1 MSVVIVRLYIKSKEK
16 TGEILNTLKKYNV
29 DTKNLFTSLREKG
42 FFEFKL
48 DENYFKDI
56 EETLKDYVDIE
67 IVDRIQESPYTLDN
81 DSVKEPTG
89 LLALLLFDGFL
100 VISMINIITRKIE
113 LYDLISS
120 IPVVNKVTIFIVI
133 LIKIFISFTLISGIV
148 KLSKSSILGRL
159 LNVKIENGQKNFIFL
174 MLLLIIAYFLLE
186 SYIFTFKIFGLFLV
200 IFIVIAVYSAYE
212 YLGISLKRKED

>member
-16 TGEILNTLKKYNV
+16 TGEIINALKKYNV

-56 EETLKDYVDIE
+56 EKTLKDYVDIE
-67 IVDRIQESPYTLDN
+67 VIEHLQENPYTLDN
-81 DSVKEPTG
+81 DSLKEPTG
-89 LLALLLFDGFL
+89 LLALLIFDGFL
-100 VISMINIITRKIE
+100 VISLINIITRKIE

-120 IPVVNKVTIFIVI
+120 IPVFNKVTIFMVI

>member
-67 IVDRIQESPYTLDN
+67 VVEHLQENPYTLDN
-81 DSVKEPTG
+81 DSLKEPTG

-100 VISMINIITRKIE
+100 VISMINIVTKKIE

-120 IPVVNKVTIFIVI
+120 IPVLNKVTIFIVI
-133 LIKIFISFTLISGIV
+133 LIKIFISFTLISGVV

-186 SYIFTFKIFGLFLV
+186 SFLFTFKIFGLFLV
-200 IFIVIAVYSAYE
+200 TFIIIAVYSAYE
-212 YLGISLKRKED
+212 YIGISLKRKED

>member
-133 LIKIFISFTLISGIV
+133 LIKIFISFTLISGVV

-186 SYIFTFKIFGLFLV
+186 SYIFAFKIFGLFLV
-200 IFIVIAVYSAYE
+200 IFIIIAVYSAYE

>member
-67 IVDRIQESPYTLDN
+67 VVEHLQENPYTLDN
-81 DSVKEPTG
+81 DSLKEPTG

-100 VISMINIITRKIE
+100 VISMINIVTKKIE

-120 IPVVNKVTIFIVI
+120 IPVLNKVTIFIVI
-133 LIKIFISFTLISGIV
+133 LIKIFISFILISGVV

-186 SYIFTFKIFGLFLV
+186 SFLFTFKIFGLFLV
-200 IFIVIAVYSAYE
+200 TFIIIAVYSAYE
-212 YLGISLKRKED
+212 YIGISLKRKED